1 MEGYR
6 GSFIGIVYG
15 RARSWLGGAE
25 LLFTRLVLRGFLV
38 MVFRFDVD
46 AMADGGGMFD
56 NSLGWCWCQAMY
68 PKAAVS
74 SS

>member
-1 MEGYR
+1 MYR
-6 GSFIGIVYG
+6 
-15 RARSWLGGAE
+15 RATSWLGVAE

-56 NSLGWCWCQAMY
+56 RSLGSCWCQAVY
-68 PKAAVS
+68 PKAAIS

>member
-1 MEGYR
+1 
-6 GSFIGIVYG
+6 V
-15 RARSWLGGAE
+15 AE

-46 AMADGGGMFD
+46 AMADGGGLF
-56 NSLGWCWCQAMY
+56 NRSLGWCWCQAIY
-68 PKAAVS
+68 PKAAIS